1 MKNGNGE
8 KGIMSTVNK
17 KSGEITVHL
26 DIGDIVA
33 ILQKL
38 SPSNEHE
45 EHIAEKLKYYMA
57 LGIFGDED
65 LEFE

>member
-1 MKNGNGE
+1 MN
-8 KGIMSTVNK
+8 TVNK

-45 EHIAEKLKYYMA
+45 ERIAKKLKVYMA
-57 LGIFGDED
+57 LNIFGDHERD
-65 LEFE
+65 LKNK

>member
-1 MKNGNGE
+1 
-8 KGIMSTVNK
+8 VNK

>member
-8 KGIMSTVNK
+8 KDIMSTVNK
-17 KSGEITVHL
+17 ESGEITIHL
-26 DIGDIVA
+26 DIGDIIA

-38 SPSNEHE
+38 SPSNKQE
-45 EHIAEKLKYYMA
+45 ERIAKKLKFYMA
-57 LGIFGDED
+57 LNIFGDED